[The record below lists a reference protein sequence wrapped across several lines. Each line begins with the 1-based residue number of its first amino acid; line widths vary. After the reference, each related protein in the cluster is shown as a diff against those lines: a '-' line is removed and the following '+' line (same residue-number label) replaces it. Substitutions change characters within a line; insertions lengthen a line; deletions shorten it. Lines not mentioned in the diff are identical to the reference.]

1 MFIDSHCHLEGPK
14 FAADRAEV
22 VSRAYEAGI
31 RHMLAIGNGN
41 SPEEADCGIRV
52 AEEFDPINPNGA
64 PFEPAPDVVPFKPA
78 SDGAPLK
85 PSSGLSGVVDV
96 GGSKRPRIY
105 ASVGIHPHEA
115 KLATDANLAQLE
127 QWSRN
132 PRVIAWGEIGLDY
145 WYDFSPRDVQRR
157 VFLTQLELARAAK
170 KPIIIHCRPSKDSW
184 DAMDGCLQ
192 ILAEHW
198 ASSGLGGIMHCFP
211 GTMHHAKK
219 ALALGF
225 LISFAGNVSFPK
237 AENIREAAQQ
247 VPLDQILIE
256 TDSPYLAPIP
266 HRGQRNEPAYV
277 VDVARHIAE
286 LRGVS
291 ADEIGIQ
298 TTRNF
303 LRFFHLT

>member
-1 MFIDSHCHLEGPK
+1 MFTDSHCHLENPK

-52 AEEFDPINPNGA
+52 AEEFDPINPDGTPFNPASNGA
-64 PFEPAPDVVPFKPA
+64 PFKPA
-78 SDGAPLK
+78 
-85 PSSGLSGVVDV
+85 SGLSGVVD
-96 GGSKRPRIY
+96 GGVSNCPHIY

-115 KLATDANLAQLE
+115 KLATDSNLAQLE
-127 QWSRN
+127 QWSHH

-145 WYDFSPRDVQRR
+145 WYDLSPRDIQRR
-157 VFLTQLELARAAK
+157 VFLAQLELARAAK
-170 KPIIIHCRPSKDSW
+170 KPLIIHCRPSKDSW
-184 DAMDGCLQ
+184 DAMDECLQ
-192 ILAEHW
+192 LLAENW

-211 GTMHHAKK
+211 GTSLHAKK

-247 VPLDQILIE
+247 VPLDRMLIE

-277 VDVARHIAE
+277 TEVARHIAE
-286 LRGVS
+286 LRHLTAEEVGQ
-291 ADEIGIQ
+291 Q
-298 TTRNF
+298 TTQNF
-303 LRFFHLT
+303 LRFFRLSQNPIPNI

>member
-1 MFIDSHCHLEGPK
+1 MFTDSHCHLEGSK
-14 FAADRAEV
+14 FDADRAEV
-22 VSRAYEAGI
+22 ISRAYAAGV

-41 SPEEADCGIRV
+41 SPEDADCGIRI
-52 AEEFDPINPNGA
+52 AEEFDPVAPNSSSA
-64 PFEPAPDVVPFKPA
+64 PE
-78 SDGAPLK
+78 
-85 PSSGLSGVVDV
+85 
-96 GGSKRPRIY
+96 RPRIY
-105 ASVGIHPHEA
+105 ASIGIHPHEA

-170 KPIIIHCRPSKDSW
+170 KPIIIHCRASKDSW
-184 DAMDGCLQ
+184 DAMDECLQ
-192 ILAEHW
+192 LLAQHW

-211 GTMHHAKK
+211 GTFHHAKK
-219 ALALGF
+219 ALTFGF

-237 AENIREAAQQ
+237 ADPIRESARQ
-247 VPLDQILIE
+247 VPLDQMLIE

-277 VDVARHIAE
+277 VETARHIAE
-286 LRGVS
+286 LRGITTEEV
-291 ADEIGIQ
+291 GNQ
-298 TTRNF
+298 TTTNF
-303 LRFFHLT
+303 LRFFGLS